1 MTQDVV
7 INGVE
12 CRVYYPNGV
21 DPNNIDPNTQVAL
34 YMHGGGNWMR
44 EANDATGYLTSS
56 NSSNSIII
64 IPNAS
69 DRSTEAYFNDV
80 VNAYDN
86 FLQENNIN
94 QNGLVI
100 SGYSSGYRS
109 TFGVLDTYLEKHP
122 DSDPASVYL
131 VETYKQNASDRQYEY
146 NYEAYK
152 QNNTM
157 FYSYTPKYDYK
168 SNFTENSG
176 SSLGATYYET
186 LEPLSDNGCN
196 VINILEGRIV
206 SHHGVEQVFFED
218 GVIDFSSG
226 GFILS
231 GDNYIYQIKNPET
244 GLWEEID
251 VNDINTINKMREKY
265 GIVKLPMIIDS
276 TYFPNLNYLSSLGL
290 NEGIVSNDSDV
301 LLSHISN
308 MYSVIKNSSFVTNNY
323 VSNSVEA
330 STTKVPS
337 SIPEVINRY
346 FSYTSNLLC
355 ELAKFLKQCEE
366 SNALMEETEE
376 SIKKDA
382 EEVNDNVAVNLG
394 EDVVT
399 ASAVVGA
406 DLADKELEV
415 RKPEP
420 VVKEEVKDT
429 TDEVISKDD
438 GMTNDTIEFPK
449 DRPDSKDVP
458 KTTIPVKK
466 VNYDSD
472 NFKQGPDTNNS
483 VSDWKAEFPEYNELY
498 STNDK
503 VVFDYNNEY
512 KVILHRNGET
522 ITGIEYYYDFGS
534 NENAANALFNLKSMY
549 QDSGIENIMMKDRY
563 VKVIFNDSMFNN
575 LSVSA
580 FRNRYSNLNEI
591 VKL

>member
-12 CRVYYPNGV
+12 CRVYYPSGV

-168 SNFTENSG
+168 SNFTENS
-176 SSLGATYYET
+176 
-186 LEPLSDNGCN
+186 
-196 VINILEGRIV
+196 
-206 SHHGVEQVFFED
+206 
-218 GVIDFSSG
+218 
-226 GFILS
+226 
-231 GDNYIYQIKNPET
+231 
-244 GLWEEID
+244 
-251 VNDINTINKMREKY
+251 
-265 GIVKLPMIIDS
+265 
-276 TYFPNLNYLSSLGL
+276 
-290 NEGIVSNDSDV
+290 
-301 LLSHISN
+301 
-308 MYSVIKNSSFVTNNY
+308 
-323 VSNSVEA
+323 
-330 STTKVPS
+330 
-337 SIPEVINRY
+337 
-346 FSYTSNLLC
+346 
-355 ELAKFLKQCEE
+355 
-366 SNALMEETEE
+366 
-376 SIKKDA
+376 
-382 EEVNDNVAVNLG
+382 
-394 EDVVT
+394 
-399 ASAVVGA
+399 
-406 DLADKELEV
+406 
-415 RKPEP
+415 
-420 VVKEEVKDT
+420 
-429 TDEVISKDD
+429 
-438 GMTNDTIEFPK
+438 
-449 DRPDSKDVP
+449 
-458 KTTIPVKK
+458 
-466 VNYDSD
+466 
-472 NFKQGPDTNNS
+472 

-498 STNDK
+498 ST
-503 VVFDYNNEY
+503 

-580 FRNRYSNLNEI
+580 FRNKYSNLNEI

>member
-12 CRVYYPNGV
+12 CRVYYPNGI

-157 FYSYTPKYDYK
+157 FYSYTSKYDYK
-168 SNFTENSG
+168 SNFTE
-176 SSLGATYYET
+176 
-186 LEPLSDNGCN
+186 
-196 VINILEGRIV
+196 
-206 SHHGVEQVFFED
+206 
-218 GVIDFSSG
+218 
-226 GFILS
+226 
-231 GDNYIYQIKNPET
+231 
-244 GLWEEID
+244 
-251 VNDINTINKMREKY
+251 
-265 GIVKLPMIIDS
+265 
-276 TYFPNLNYLSSLGL
+276 
-290 NEGIVSNDSDV
+290 
-301 LLSHISN
+301 
-308 MYSVIKNSSFVTNNY
+308 
-323 VSNSVEA
+323 
-330 STTKVPS
+330 
-337 SIPEVINRY
+337 
-346 FSYTSNLLC
+346 
-355 ELAKFLKQCEE
+355 
-366 SNALMEETEE
+366 
-376 SIKKDA
+376 
-382 EEVNDNVAVNLG
+382 
-394 EDVVT
+394 
-399 ASAVVGA
+399 
-406 DLADKELEV
+406 
-415 RKPEP
+415 
-420 VVKEEVKDT
+420 
-429 TDEVISKDD
+429 
-438 GMTNDTIEFPK
+438 
-449 DRPDSKDVP
+449 
-458 KTTIPVKK
+458 
-466 VNYDSD
+466 
-472 NFKQGPDTNNS
+472 NS
-483 VSDWKAEFPEYNELY
+483 VSDWKAEFPEYNELC
-498 STNDK
+498 STDDK

-512 KVILHRNGET
+512 RVILHRNGET

-549 QDSGIENIMMKDRY
+549 QDSGIENIMMKDKY
-563 VKVIFNDSMFNN
+563 VKVIFNENMYGN
-575 LSVSA
+575 LSVSQ
-580 FRNRYSNLNEI
+580 FINKHTDLRELVRT
-591 VKL
+591 

>member
-12 CRVYYPNGV
+12 CRVYYPNEV

-44 EANDATGYLTSS
+44 EANDATRYLTSS

-80 VNAYDN
+80 VEAYDS

-131 VETYKQNASDRQYEY
+131 VDTYKQNASDRQYEY

-265 GIVKLPMIIDS
+265 GIVKLPMIIDN

-290 NEGIVSNDSDV
+290 NKETVSNDSDT
-301 LLSHISN
+301 LLNHISN
-308 MYSVIKNSSFVTNNY
+308 IYSAIKNSSFVTNNY
-323 VSNSVEA
+323 VSNGALA

-337 SIPEVINRY
+337 SIPKVINRY

-366 SNALMEETEE
+366 SNTLMEETEE

-394 EDVVT
+394 VDVAT

-415 RKPEP
+415 GKPEP
-420 VVKEEVKDT
+420 VVKEETKDT
-429 TDEVISKDD
+429 TDEVISEDN
-438 GMTNDTIEFPK
+438 MTNNTIELPK

-466 VNYDSD
+466 VNY
-472 NFKQGPDTNNS
+472 NPENIKQGPDTNNS

-498 STNDK
+498 STDDK

-534 NENAANALFNLKSMY
+534 SENAANALFNLKSMY

-575 LSVSA
+575 LSVST
-580 FRNRYSNLNEI
+580 FRNKYSNLNEI